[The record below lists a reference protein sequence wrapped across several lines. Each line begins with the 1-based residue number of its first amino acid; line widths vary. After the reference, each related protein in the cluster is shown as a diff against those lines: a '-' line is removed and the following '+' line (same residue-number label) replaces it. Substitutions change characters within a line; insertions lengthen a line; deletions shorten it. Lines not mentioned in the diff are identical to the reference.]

1 MLSDLAK
8 RGLHHALLADLL
20 HVRRILHLRKNRLG
34 QVPARPGTP
43 GPQLL
48 VGLHH
53 PRGEVLPMTPGI
65 ADELPFRPLKEQPR
79 DGAVRQRVLLKNRLR
94 PIKRDGQGSIDQK
107 NALGGKPRLPKA
119 LRIVE
124 RGFVKIRAAGFA
136 KAIQVR
142 RPVQPVNLRQKRTR
156 RIDELRGERRS

>member
-1 MLSDLAK
+1 MPSDLAK

-65 ADELPFRPLKEQPR
+65 ADELPFRSLKQQPR
-79 DGAVRQRVLLKNRLR
+79 DGAIRQRVLLKNRLS
-94 PIKRDGQGSIDQK
+94 PVEGDGQGAIDQK